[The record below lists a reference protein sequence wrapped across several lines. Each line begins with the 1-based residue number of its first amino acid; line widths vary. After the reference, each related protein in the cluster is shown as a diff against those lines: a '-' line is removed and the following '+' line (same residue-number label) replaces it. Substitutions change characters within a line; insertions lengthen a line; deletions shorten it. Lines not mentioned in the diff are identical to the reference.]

1 MENILY
7 ISDVILKYIPG
18 NWGEESNSTGDLI
31 KVACVRGAD
40 INDLNAGQ
48 FDKLPIRYI
57 AKSSL
62 NKNSLQEGCIV
73 IEKSGG
79 SPTQSTGRVAYV
91 SRESLENWEN
101 IVCSNFC
108 AAFSIKPEWDS
119 QYIFYYLQY
128 FYNTGVFFNFEGKT
142 SGLHNLQIEQAF
154 KAIPI
159 KKTPLPEQKR
169 IASVLSALDK
179 KIALNRQINQ
189 NLLVHSSAMATIHHA
204 A

>member
-18 NWGEESNSTGDLI
+18 NWGEESNSTGNLI

-62 NKNSLQEGCIV
+62 NKNSLQEDCIV

-91 SRESLENWEN
+91 SKESIDAHRN

-108 AAFSIKPEWDS
+108 AAFSIKPEWDA

-128 FYNTGVFFNFEGKT
+128 FYNRGVFFNFEGKT
-142 SGLHNLQIEQAF
+142 SGLHNLQVEQAF
-154 KAIPI
+154 RAIPI
-159 KKTPLPEQKR
+159 KNIPLPEQKR
-169 IASVLSALDK
+169 IASVLSSLDR
-179 KIALNRQINQ
+179 KIALNKQINQ
-189 NLLVHSSAMATIHHA
+189 NLLAHSSAMATTHHA

>member
-1 MENILY
+1 MGELLH
-7 ISDVILKYIPG
+7 ISDVVLSYISG
-18 NWGEESNSTGDLI
+18 DWGEEVNTDGSLVE
-31 KVACVRGAD
+31 VACIRGAD
-40 INDLNAGQ
+40 INDLNAGI
-48 FDKLPIRYI
+48 FDQLPIRYI
-57 AKSSL
+57 KESSL
-62 NKNSLQEGCIV
+62 RKNGLQVGNII

-91 SRESLENWEN
+91 SRESLENREN

-159 KKTPLPEQKR
+159 KKIPLPEQKR

-189 NLLVHSSAMATIHHA
+189 NLPAHSSVMATTHHA